1 MVFSP
6 LGEVIKSVGNIEVL
20 RTRNLKQFNAYF
32 VLFGKT
38 ETLSSYITNGLESS
52 NKRHNLCEGR
62 ERLSSKAE
70 GGCRQRPAKAGAEWE
85 KICANCRSFSKP
97 SAAAVAVVAFNEIN
111 DFIRTWKQRNWLLC
125 WRQDEDLL
133 KRSLLYLVYT
143 KAIFT

>member
-38 ETLSSYITNGLESS
+38 ETLSSYRT
-52 NKRHNLCEGR
+52 
-62 ERLSSKAE
+62 
-70 GGCRQRPAKAGAEWE
+70 
-85 KICANCRSFSKP
+85 NCRSFSKP

-111 DFIRTWKQRNWLLC
+111 DFIRT
-125 WRQDEDLL
+125 
-133 KRSLLYLVYT
+133 
-143 KAIFT
+143 